1 MKNIIKKLLEKNYE
15 KIFLCTEEKNY
26 LDTLKKEFKNKVF
39 SMNSFRSNKND
50 AFKIYP
56 RNNHRY
62 KLGKEILYETILL
75 SSCDVFIYV
84 QSNVSEFVK
93 IFNVNKKQKRLI
105 INNGFNSKNEYTAT
119 WLWYFKRLLPKFLGG
134 FDDFDNFKFD

>member
-1 MKNIIKKLLEKNYE
+1 MHRR
-15 KIFLCTEEKNY
+15 KNY

-93 IFNVNKKQKRLI
+93 IFNVNKKQKDLSLI
-105 INNGFNSKNEYTAT
+105 TDLIQK
-119 WLWYFKRLLPKFLGG
+119 
-134 FDDFDNFKFD
+134 